1 MSQIAKCPGCTK
13 VFRPRTNT
21 ANACWESVSVHM
33 SEKSRQGCSIHRSI
47 HTALYRHP
55 YGCPGCSQIFHSKE
69 SSLIHLD
76 SMNDDQHARFKLR
89 EGEASPP
96 MDIAATQ
103 QIARRRGR
111 ETDTLASQLYSAAK
125 SGNTNT
131 VRFLLECGVNPD
143 AGGEDGFTPLMT
155 AAEAGHAH
163 VVSLLLSNPR
173 CNASLRNSYGQ
184 VAYSMLTHDPM
195 NPRPPCFFPQPPSQ
209 RL

>member
-1 MSQIAKCPGCTK
+1 
-13 VFRPRTNT
+13 V
-21 ANACWESVSVHM
+21 
-33 SEKSRQGCSIHRSI
+33 
-47 HTALYRHP
+47 
-55 YGCPGCSQIFHSKE
+55 YGFPTTHKHSKCLLGISIRAHVGKITTGLFDSQE
-69 SSLIHLD
+69 HPHGFVSSSIWMSRMLSNLPF
-76 SMNDDQHARFKLR
+76 QR
-89 EGEASPP
+89 ELEDSPP

-155 AAEAGHAH
+155 GHAH

-184 VAYSMLTHDPM
+184 VAYSVLTHDPM
-195 NPRPPCFFPQPPSQ
+195 NPRPPCCFPQPPSQ